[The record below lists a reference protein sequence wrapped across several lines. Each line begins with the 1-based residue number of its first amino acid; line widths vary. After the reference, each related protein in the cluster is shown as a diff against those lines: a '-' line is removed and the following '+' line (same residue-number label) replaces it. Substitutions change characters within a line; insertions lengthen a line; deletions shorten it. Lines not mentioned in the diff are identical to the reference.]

1 MAKDAKKKVMLVT
14 ARELIV
20 IGMKAKEVNETH
32 LKVAVSSLY
41 NEIFQAKHEQ
51 FKVLAV

>member
-1 MAKDAKKKVMLVT
+1 MAKDSKKKVMLVT

-20 IGMKAKEVNETH
+20 IGLKAKEVNETH
-32 LKVAVSSLY
+32 IKIAVNSLY
-41 NEIFQAKHEQ
+41 NEMFQAKHEQ